1 MNTKTYS
8 RRTETI
14 ADLGLFYAA
23 AIWGATFII
32 VKDALS
38 GIDAL
43 TMVGYRFLIAGGIL
57 LTYLAIRRRPLLPHW
72 PKALFLSVIL
82 WLLYA
87 SQTIGLN
94 YTTASNSGFIT
105 GLFVVFVPIFLI
117 TLFKRKPTMWE
128 WIASV
133 VSLAGLW
140 VLTGGLR
147 QINTGDALTLI
158 SAMTYALHLL
168 YSDKYMKAGADP
180 LLISCQQFLFVGAIS
195 IVTCLITGR
204 SFAVT
209 SSAMGWVV
217 FLAILPTLSAFVI
230 QMFAQ
235 KLTSPLRVSLIFAF
249 EPVFAAV
256 FAWTLGGEQF
266 VLKSALGGLFIFAGL
281 AMSGVGVKDLTDV
294 QQPLSHT

>member
-1 MNTKTYS
+1 
-8 RRTETI
+8 
-14 ADLGLFYAA
+14 
-23 AIWGATFII
+23 
-32 VKDALS
+32 
-38 GIDAL
+38 
-43 TMVGYRFLIAGGIL
+43 MVGYRFLIAGGIL
-57 LTYLAIRRRPLLPHW
+57 LVYLAIRRRPLLHGW

-105 GLFVVFVPIFLI
+105 GLFVVFVPIFLV
-117 TLFKRKPTMWE
+117 TLFKRKPTVWE

-168 YSDKYMKAGADP
+168 YSDKYMKASADP
-180 LLISCQQFLFVGAIS
+180 LLISCQQFLLVGAIS

-204 SFAVT
+204 PFAVT

-256 FAWTLGGEQF
+256 FAWTFGGEQF

-281 AMSGVGVKDLTDV
+281 VMSGIGAKDPTDG
-294 QQPLSHT
+294 QIL